1 MALISEKENN
11 LMSKTDNRIGMAF
24 LDRPDL
30 ARQIRLVKRM
40 EELGYDSAWVCETRL
55 ARDAISV
62 LGAFAAST
70 SRIRLGTGIV
80 NTWTRGPALMA
91 VTFATLNELA
101 PGRMI
106 CGLGAYWDPLAWK
119 QGIDRKKPL
128 TQMKE
133 YVEVLRRLLALEE
146 GVSFAGEVVNVREI
160 SLDLGHGMKREKVP
174 VSIAIGPTGPKMM
187 ELAGEIAD
195 VVVLNGLLSS
205 DYTRKSIEKIKVG
218 AKNVGR
224 DFSSIDCPQ
233 FVNVSM
239 SSDKDTAL
247 ENAHYLVTKYL
258 GQQPHIGIASGLD
271 EDLLLKIKQTMG
283 GWPAR
288 ANGIEDAMNLVSIDV
303 VNKLTVSGTPDSCR
317 SRVREWTDAG
327 ATFPIIV
334 PLSDNYEEIVEA
346 FSDKFF

>member
-1 MALISEKENN
+1 MISTN
-11 LMSKTDNRIGMAF
+11 SNRIGVAF

-30 ARQIRLVKRM
+30 ARQIRLVKLM

-70 SRIRLGTGIV
+70 SRIRLGTGVV

-101 PGRMI
+101 PARMI
-106 CGLGAYWDPLAWK
+106 CGIGAYWDPLAWK

-128 TQMKE
+128 TQMRE
-133 YVEVLRRLLALEE
+133 YVQVLRRLFALEE
-146 GVSFAGEVVNVREI
+146 GVSFAGEVVHVRDI
-160 SLDLGHGMKREKVP
+160 SLDLGHGMKREKIP

-195 VVVLNGLLSS
+195 VVLLNGLLST
-205 DYTRKSIEKIKVG
+205 DYTKKSIEKIQLG
-218 AKNVGR
+218 AKNAGR
-224 DFSSIDCPQ
+224 DFGSIDCPQ

-239 SSDKDTAL
+239 SDNGDSAL

-258 GQQPHIGIASGLD
+258 GQQPHIGKASGLD
-271 EDLLLKIKQTMG
+271 EDLLVRINKTMG

-288 ANGIEDAMNLVSIDV
+288 ANGIEDAMKLVSLDL
-303 VNKLTVSGTPDSCR
+303 VNQLTVSGTPDTCR
-317 SRVREWTDAG
+317 SRVREWTEAG

-334 PLSDNYEEIVEA
+334 PLSENYEEIVETFGA
-346 FSDKFF
+346 NLRE